1 MELIVCIRKLKEY
14 LRQKRQIQFK
24 ISISVCS
31 FPLLFTA
38 VSLMDSKKTYTGGE
52 EGVAVEEGLFGEK
65 GKIKFF

>member
-14 LRQKRQIQFK
+14 LRQKRQFK